1 MSIGDIAGLIAAIAF
16 AILAGVAIYPL
27 IRLGR
32 MLDQIATTV
41 KEAGDHTLPILDE
54 STTSVR
60 ELNKTLSDVNQ
71 ITDSARYTARNVGAL
86 TDLYSSMLSKPVIK
100 VASSFYA
107 VKETL
112 SGFMKHSNTTA
123 QSSQSDEDGEKS
135 TTPKAASSE
144 SSKRDNP
151 EQSPLSRAKHAK
163 TSESE
168 KPETKPTPTEEK

>member
-123 QSSQSDEDGEKS
+123 HNSLSDEDGEKS
-135 TTPKAASSE
+135 TTPKAASKSA
-144 SSKRDNP
+144 KRDNP

>member
-123 QSSQSDEDGEKS
+123 QNSQSDEDGEKS
-135 TTPKAASSE
+135 TTPKAASKSA
-144 SSKRDNP
+144 KRDNP

-168 KPETKPTPTEEK
+168 KPETKPTSTEEK

>member
-123 QSSQSDEDGEKS
+123 HNSQSDGDGEKS
-135 TTPKAASSE
+135 TTPKAASKSA
-144 SSKRDNP
+144 KRDNP

>member
-123 QSSQSDEDGEKS
+123 HNSQSDGDGEKS
-135 TTPKAASSE
+135 TTPKAASQSA
-144 SSKRDNP
+144 KRDNP
-151 EQSPLSRAKHAK
+151 EHSPLSRAKHAK

>member
-1 MSIGDIAGLIAAIAF
+1 MSFGDIAGLIAAIAF

-112 SGFMKHSNTTA
+112 SGFMKHSNATA
-123 QSSQSDEDGEKS
+123 QNSQSDEDGEKS
-135 TTPKAASSE
+135 TTPKAASKSA
-144 SSKRDNP
+144 KRDNP

>member
-123 QSSQSDEDGEKS
+123 QNSQSDEDGEKS
-135 TTPKAASSE
+135 TTPKAASKST
-144 SSKRDNP
+144 KRDNP

-168 KPETKPTPTEEK
+168 KPETEPTPTEEK

>member
-123 QSSQSDEDGEKS
+123 QNSQSDEDGEKN
-135 TTPKAASSE
+135 TTPKAASKRA
-144 SSKRDNP
+144 KRDNP

>member
-123 QSSQSDEDGEKS
+123 QNSQSDEDGEKS
-135 TTPKAASSE
+135 TTPKAASKRA
-144 SSKRDNP
+144 KRDNP

>member
-112 SGFMKHSNTTA
+112 SGFMKHSNATA
-123 QSSQSDEDGEKS
+123 QNSQSDEDGEKS
-135 TTPKAASSE
+135 TTPKAASKSA
-144 SSKRDNP
+144 KRDNP

>member
-123 QSSQSDEDGEKS
+123 QNSQSDEDGEKN
-135 TTPKAASSE
+135 TTPKAASKSA
-144 SSKRDNP
+144 KRDNP

-168 KPETKPTPTEEK
+168 KPETRPTPTEEK

>member
-112 SGFMKHSNTTA
+112 SGFIKHSNTTA
-123 QSSQSDEDGEKS
+123 HNSQSDEDGEKS
-135 TTPKAASSE
+135 TTPKAASKSA
-144 SSKRDNP
+144 KRDNP

>member
-123 QSSQSDEDGEKS
+123 QNSQSDEDGEKS
-135 TTPKAASSE
+135 TTPKAASKSA
-144 SSKRDNP
+144 KRDNP

>member
-123 QSSQSDEDGEKS
+123 HNSQSDEDGEKN
-135 TTPKAASSE
+135 TTPKAASKRA
-144 SSKRDNP
+144 KRDNP

>member
-123 QSSQSDEDGEKS
+123 HNSQSDEDGEKS
-135 TTPKAASSE
+135 ITPKAASKSA
-144 SSKRDNP
+144 KRDNP
-151 EQSPLSRAKHAK
+151 GQSPLSRAKHAK

>member
-123 QSSQSDEDGEKS
+123 QNSQSGEDGEKS
-135 TTPKAASSE
+135 TTPKAASKSA
-144 SSKRDNP
+144 KRDNP

>member
-112 SGFMKHSNTTA
+112 NGFMKHSNTTT
-123 QSSQSDEDGEKS
+123 QNSQLNEDGEKS
-135 TTPKAASSE
+135 TTPKAASKSA
-144 SSKRDNP
+144 KRDNP

>member
-123 QSSQSDEDGEKS
+123 QNSRSDEDGEKS
-135 TTPKAASSE
+135 TTQSASSE
-144 SSKRDNP
+144 SAKRDNP